1 MGLCRIWI
9 FPMSK
14 LELKKTNLAEQAY
27 SVLHDLLLSG
37 ERFPPGAKISVE
49 ELSRELGVS
58 RSPVWAAIAKLEAEG
73 IVEVRPRQGVFFI
86 GFDHKRLRELFY
98 VREVLEGSIAR
109 LAAQHGDPQSLAA
122 LRASVERQRKAGAEG
137 DLETYAEEASGF
149 HQVLAKSS
157 GNQVL
162 EEMVQKLLAQIHA
175 MCVRR
180 TRRVGF
186 LERLEEE
193 HAALV
198 EALERGDAD
207 AAEEAARAHVRRVAA
222 LDYSAMGEA

>member
-1 MGLCRIWI
+1 
-9 FPMSK
+9 MSK

-27 SVLHDLLLSG
+27 QVLHDLLLSG
-37 ERFPPGAKISVE
+37 ERFSPGAKISIE

-58 RSPVWAAIAKLEAEG
+58 RSPVWAAVARLEAEG

-86 GFDHKRLRELFY
+86 GFDHSRLRELFY

-109 LAAQHGDPQSLAA
+109 LAAQHCDAAVLAA
-122 LRASVERQRKAGAEG
+122 LRASVERQRKAGADG
-137 DLETYAEEASGF
+137 DLEIYAEEASAF
-149 HQVLAKSS
+149 HQVLATAS
-157 GNQVL
+157 GNRVL

-180 TRRVGF
+180 TRRFGF
-186 LERLEEE
+186 LQRLEEE

-198 EALERGDAD
+198 EALERSDGD
-207 AAEEAARAHVRRVAA
+207 AAEAAARAHIRRVAE
-222 LDYSAMGEA
+222 LDYSAEE